1 MILEASKLIG
11 FRILSLRSGG
21 VISTIESIIV
31 DPNDLKILGFFLN
44 KNTVSFDSGAILDVR
59 SVREFSHLG
68 MIIDS
73 DEELLNVGD
82 VVKIDEM
89 VKLNFQPI
97 NFKVKTQS
105 KNSVGT
111 VIDYTVDVNDFYIQQ
126 LTVKRPILKSFIDPE
141 LIINR
146 SEILEINDEAI
157 IVKDELA
164 KQKGREK
171 LEQEGKLDAK
181 SVMQVLKDQ
190 KDMQRM
196 NERADKLKIE
206 EEYELE
212 DC

>member
-1 MILEASKLIG
+1 MILDASKLIG

-97 NFKVKTQS
+97 NFKVKTQNKVS
-105 KNSVGT
+105 IGT

-171 LEQEGKLDAK
+171 LEQEEFVPNFVNPFRQNDQPKDLVQLG
-181 SVMQVLKDQ
+181 SV
-190 KDMQRM
+190 
-196 NERADKLKIE
+196 
-206 EEYELE
+206 
-212 DC
+212 

>member
-1 MILEASKLIG
+1 
-11 FRILSLRSGG
+11 
-21 VISTIESIIV
+21 
-31 DPNDLKILGFFLN
+31 
-44 KNTVSFDSGAILDVR
+44 
-59 SVREFSHLG
+59 

-97 NFKVKTQS
+97 NFKVKTQN
-105 KNSVGT
+105 KTNVGT

-141 LIINR
+141 LTINR

-171 LEQEGKLDAK
+171 LEQEEFVPNFVNPFRQND
-181 SVMQVLKDQ
+181 
-190 KDMQRM
+190 
-196 NERADKLKIE
+196 
-206 EEYELE
+206 
-212 DC
+212 

>member
-1 MILEASKLIG
+1 MILDASKLIG
-11 FRILSLRSGG
+11 FRILSLRTGG

-44 KNTVSFDSGAILDVR
+44 KNTVSFDSGAILGVR
-59 SVREFSHLG
+59 SIREFSHLG

-126 LTVKRPILKSFIDPE
+126 LIVKRPILKSFIDPE
-141 LIINR
+141 LM
-146 SEILEINDEAI
+146 EINDEAI

-171 LEQEGKLDAK
+171 LEQEEFVPNFVNPFRQND
-181 SVMQVLKDQ
+181 
-190 KDMQRM
+190 
-196 NERADKLKIE
+196 
-206 EEYELE
+206 
-212 DC
+212 

>member
-1 MILEASKLIG
+1 MILDASKLIG

-97 NFKVKTQS
+97 HFKVKTQN
-105 KNSVGT
+105 KTNVGT
-111 VIDYTVDVNDFYIQQ
+111 VIDYTIDVNDFYIQQ

-171 LEQEGKLDAK
+171 LEQEEFVPNFVNPFRQNDQPKDLVQLG
-181 SVMQVLKDQ
+181 SV
-190 KDMQRM
+190 
-196 NERADKLKIE
+196 
-206 EEYELE
+206 
-212 DC
+212 

>member
-59 SVREFSHLG
+59 SIREFSHLG

-97 NFKVKTQS
+97 NFKVKTQN
-105 KNSVGT
+105 KTNVGT

-171 LEQEGKLDAK
+171 LEQEEFVPNFVNPFRQNDQRLDLTRNQIELLKL
-181 SVMQVLKDQ
+181 
-190 KDMQRM
+190 
-196 NERADKLKIE
+196 NN
-206 EEYELE
+206 
-212 DC
+212 

>member
-97 NFKVKTQS
+97 HFKVKTQN
-105 KNSVGT
+105 KTNVGT
-111 VIDYTVDVNDFYIQQ
+111 VIDYTIDVNDFYIQQ

-171 LEQEGKLDAK
+171 LEQEEFVPNFVNPFRQNDQPKDLVQLG
-181 SVMQVLKDQ
+181 SV
-190 KDMQRM
+190 
-196 NERADKLKIE
+196 
-206 EEYELE
+206 
-212 DC
+212 

>member
-59 SVREFSHLG
+59 SIREFSHLG

-97 NFKVKTQS
+97 NFKVKTQN
-105 KNSVGT
+105 KTNVGT

-171 LEQEGKLDAK
+171 LEQEEFVPNFVNPFRQND
-181 SVMQVLKDQ
+181 
-190 KDMQRM
+190 
-196 NERADKLKIE
+196 
-206 EEYELE
+206 
-212 DC
+212 

>member
-1 MILEASKLIG
+1 MILDASKLIG

-44 KNTVSFDSGAILDVR
+44 KNTVSFDSGVILDVR

-97 NFKVKTQS
+97 
-105 KNSVGT
+105 
-111 VIDYTVDVNDFYIQQ
+111 
-126 LTVKRPILKSFIDPE
+126 LRL
-141 LIINR
+141 
-146 SEILEINDEAI
+146 
-157 IVKDELA
+157 
-164 KQKGREK
+164 
-171 LEQEGKLDAK
+171 
-181 SVMQVLKDQ
+181 
-190 KDMQRM
+190 
-196 NERADKLKIE
+196 KLKIRQMWGR
-206 EEYELE
+206 
-212 DC
+212 

>member
-1 MILEASKLIG
+1 MILDASKLIG

-126 LTVKRPILKSFIDPE
+126 LIVKRPILKSF
-141 LIINR
+141 
-146 SEILEINDEAI
+146 INDEAI

-171 LEQEGKLDAK
+171 LEQEEFVPNFVNPFRQND
-181 SVMQVLKDQ
+181 
-190 KDMQRM
+190 
-196 NERADKLKIE
+196 
-206 EEYELE
+206 
-212 DC
+212 

>member
-1 MILEASKLIG
+1 MSTMILEASKLIG

-59 SVREFSHLG
+59 SIREFSHLG

-97 NFKVKTQS
+97 NFKVKTQN
-105 KNSVGT
+105 KANIGT
-111 VIDYTVDVNDFYIQQ
+111 VMDYTVDVNDFYIQQ
-126 LTVKRPILKSFIDPE
+126 LIVKRPILKSFIDPE

-171 LEQEGKLDAK
+171 LEQEEFVPNFVNPFRQND
-181 SVMQVLKDQ
+181 
-190 KDMQRM
+190 
-196 NERADKLKIE
+196 
-206 EEYELE
+206 
-212 DC
+212 

>member
-97 NFKVKTQS
+97 HFKVKTQN
-105 KNSVGT
+105 KTNVGT
-111 VIDYTVDVNDFYIQQ
+111 VIDYTIDVNDFYIQQ

-171 LEQEGKLDAK
+171 LEQEEFVPNFVNPFRQNDQPKDLVQLGSVWLD
-181 SVMQVLKDQ
+181 LT
-190 KDMQRM
+190 
-196 NERADKLKIE
+196 
-206 EEYELE
+206 
-212 DC
+212 